1 MKLLF
6 LGTGAAGGVTGNP
19 LGNPNI
25 RRCSSTLVDGDLL
38 LDPGPHIFD
47 FAEQYGNPDLYA
59 GVRYILCTHS
69 HPDHFCPETVEKLI
83 AINPDLVMYGDE
95 AIRRKLTRL
104 LPEVATKVNF
114 VPLTHGQWIEFGEYR
129 VLPTHSNHS
138 TGDPIEV
145 TLHHTVEKGGKRL
158 FYGLDGAWLLYDEV
172 IAIQE
177 SHPDLVVLDGTLGE
191 KIGDERVFGHNDL
204 AMVRL
209 LKAALAPSA
218 KRFCITHMS
227 RKEHKPHA
235 ELAAD
240 MARDGI
246 EVAFDGMEME
256 I

>member
-1 MKLLF
+1 MRISF
-6 LGTGAAGGVTGNP
+6 LGTGAADWRAADHRDFEGY
-19 LGNPNI
+19 
-25 RRCSSTLVDGDLL
+25 RRNAAVLIDDVLL
-38 LDPGPHIFD
+38 IDPGPD
-47 FAEQYGNPDLYA
+47 VPDALATFGKDAA
-59 GVRYILCTHS
+59 GIRYILNTHR
-69 HPDHFCPETVEKLI
+69 HKDHYCRDTFAHLRGAAFYPMK
-83 AINPDLVMYGDE
+83 P
-95 AIRRKLTRL
+95 
-104 LPEVATKVNF
+104 
-114 VPLTHGQWIEFGEYR
+114 GECVTLGKYH
-129 VLPTHSNHS
+129 VQAFPSNHGAMRNAVHFLI
-138 TGDPIEV
+138 TDG
-145 TLHHTVEKGGKRL
+145 EKTL

-177 SHPDLVVLDGTLGE
+177 AKPDLVVLDGTLGE

-209 LKAALAPSA
+209 LKAALAPFA

-246 EVAFDGMEME
+246 EVAFDGLELE

>member
-1 MKLLF
+1 MKITF
-6 LGTGAAGGVTGNP
+6 LGTGAAEWRAADHRDWEGY
-19 LGNPNI
+19 
-25 RRCSSTLVDGDLL
+25 RRNAAVLIDDVLL
-38 LDPGPHIFD
+38 IDPGPD
-47 FAEQYGNPDLYA
+47 VPDALETFGKDA
-59 GVRYILCTHS
+59 RGIRYILNTHR
-69 HPDHFCPETVEKLI
+69 HKDHYCRATFAFLQGAAFYPMK
-83 AINPDLVMYGDE
+83 PGDT
-95 AIRRKLTRL
+95 AQLGKYHIR
-104 LPEVATKVNF
+104 AF
-114 VPLTHGQWIEFGEYR
+114 A
-129 VLPTHSNHS
+129 SNHGAMRNAVHFLI
-138 TGDPIEV
+138 TDG
-145 TLHHTVEKGGKRL
+145 EKIF

-177 SHPDLVVLDGTLGE
+177 AKPDLVVLDGTLGE

-209 LKAALAPSA
+209 LKAALAPCA

-246 EVAFDGMEME
+246 EVAFDGMVLE